1 MKFVDEATIYVTAG
15 LGGDG
20 CVSFRREKFVPRG
33 GPDGGDGGP
42 GGSIYL
48 VGKKELHTL
57 IDLKIKPHYKAE
69 RGMHGQGKNR
79 HGKTGKDV
87 HIYVPTGTIVR
98 DDNQTIGE
106 VLQDNETF
114 LLARG
119 GKGGRG
125 NARFVSS
132 TRQSPRHAEKG
143 MEGEDRT
150 LVLELKL
157 ISDIG
162 LIGLPNAGKSTLLSA
177 LTNAHPKIGDYPFT
191 TLNPNLGV
199 LKGRDRRIIIAD
211 MPGIIAGAHAGK
223 GLGLTFLRHIER
235 TKTIVVVIDI
245 SVPDPLQHYQQLI
258 DEFLHYSTNL
268 VKKSRIVAFNK
279 IDLLDNEQTYDL
291 SEPTFYVSA
300 LTGKGI
306 DALAE
311 YLRV

>member
-15 LGGDG
+15 QGGDG
-20 CVSFRREKFVPRG
+20 CISFRREKFVPRG
-33 GPDGGDGGP
+33 GPDGGDGGS

-69 RGMHGQGKNR
+69 RGMHGKGNNR

-87 HIYVPTGTIVR
+87 HIHVPTGTIVR
-98 DDNQTIGE
+98 DDSQIIGE
-106 VLQDNETF
+106 VMQDREM
-114 LLARG
+114 LLIARG

-125 NARFVSS
+125 NARFSS
-132 TRQSPRHAEKG
+132 SIRQAPRHAEKG
-143 MEGEDRT
+143 TTGEGKT
-150 LVLELKL
+150 LILELRL

-162 LIGLPNAGKSTLLSA
+162 LIGLPNAGKSTLLGA
-177 LTNAHPKIGDYPFT
+177 LTNARPKIGNYPFT
-191 TLNPNLGV
+191 TLSPNLGV
-199 LKGRDRRIIIAD
+199 LKARDRRVIIAD
-211 MPGIIAGAHAGK
+211 MPGIIAGAHIGR

-245 SVPDPLQHYQQLI
+245 SVSDPRQHYRQLM
-258 DEFLHYSTNL
+258 DEFSRYSTNL
-268 VKKSRIVAFNK
+268 VKKPRVVVFNK
-279 IDLLDNEQTYDL
+279 IDMVDTDRSYDL
-291 SEPTFYVSA
+291 VEPTFYVSA

>member
-15 LGGDG
+15 RGGDG

-33 GPDGGDGGP
+33 GPDGGDGGD
-42 GGSIYL
+42 GGSIHL
-48 VGKKELHTL
+48 MGKKELHTL

-87 HIYVPTGTIVR
+87 YIYVPTGTIVR
-98 DDNQTIGE
+98 DNGQTIGE
-106 VLQDNETF
+106 VMQNGET
-114 LLARG
+114 LILARG

-125 NARFVSS
+125 NAHFASS

-143 MEGEDRT
+143 LEGEDRT

-177 LTNAHPKIGDYPFT
+177 LTNARPKIGDYPFT
-191 TLNPNLGV
+191 TLSPNLGV
-199 LKGRDRRIIIAD
+199 LKGRDRRIVIAD
-211 MPGIIAGAHAGK
+211 MPGIIAGAHVGK

-235 TKTIVVVIDI
+235 TRTIVFVIDI
-245 SVPDPLQHYQQLI
+245 AVPDPLQHYQQLV
-258 DEFLHYSTNL
+258 DEFSHYSTNL
-268 VKKSRIVAFNK
+268 VKKPRIVVFNK
-279 IDLLDNEQTYDL
+279 IDLLDTEQTYDL

-300 LTGKGI
+300 VTGEGI